1 MYTISYLLTDAF
13 GRIIAG
19 NHDLTLHKGW
29 YDDNYDRFHG
39 RGGKQV
45 RFPIY
50 DAFSFDI
57 DSFHQN
63 YEPIHS
69 LLTGPRSLQS
79 NLVYLE
85 NQVYKFQ
92 VKSGGREWTV
102 YGSPVC
108 YQLFRVF
115 PLC

>member
-1 MYTISYLLTDAF
+1 MTITTIDFMGAETSRYVSQSTMRA
-13 GRIIAG
+13 
-19 NHDLTLHKGW
+19 
-29 YDDNYDRFHG
+29 
-39 RGGKQV
+39 
-45 RFPIY
+45 
-50 DAFSFDI
+50 SFDI

-69 LLTGPRSLQS
+69 LLTGPRALQS

-92 VKSGGREWTV
+92 AKPGGREWTV